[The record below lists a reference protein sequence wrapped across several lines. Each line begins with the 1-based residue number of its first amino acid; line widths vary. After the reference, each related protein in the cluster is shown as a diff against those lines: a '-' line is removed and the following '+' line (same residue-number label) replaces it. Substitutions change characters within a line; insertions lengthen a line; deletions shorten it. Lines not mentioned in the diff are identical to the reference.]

1 MNYSINPYQLKINE
15 LNKDLEGLKLDK
27 SVLLYDLIE
36 YSKYPVPKI
45 NLISIAEEIMIINGM
60 IKDINYKI
68 RTISQFINR

>member
-27 SVLLYDLIE
+27 SVLLYDLVE
-36 YSKYPVPKI
+36 YSKQPVPKVNI
-45 NLISIAEEIMIINGM
+45 TLIFEEIMIINGM

-68 RTISQFINR
+68 KIISQFIHR